1 MNAIRFDFVS
11 DVVCPWCIIGYKQ
24 VERALELYK
33 EVEGEALDTEFHW
46 HPFELNPHMP
56 PEGQDAAE
64 HIAEK
69 YGRTIKQ
76 GREARAHMGK
86 VGESVGFKFNYG
98 DGPDGQ
104 GMRVYNSFKAH
115 KLLHWAGKMI
125 GPKEQTALKM
135 EFFKTY
141 FQDRLDIND
150 EAVLMSAVTTALP
163 NADTAAAQAALNDG
177 VIEAEVRAEQK
188 MWRERDIQGVPAII
202 IDQKFMVPGAQ
213 DAQTFVNVIRKI
225 IMKRKSV

>member
-24 VERALELYK
+24 VERALERY
-33 EVEGEALDTEFHW
+33 EEIEGEALEAEFHW

-56 PEGQDAAE
+56 QEGQDAAE

-69 YGRTIKQ
+69 YGRTIEQ
-76 GREARAHMGK
+76 GREARAQMGK

-98 DGPDGQ
+98 NGPDGQ

-135 EFFKTY
+135 KFFKSY
-141 FQDRLDIND
+141 FQDRFDISD
-150 EAVLMSAVTTALP
+150 EAVLMKAFNDALP
-163 NADTAAAQAALNDG
+163 NADSAAAQVALQDQ
-177 VIEAEVRAEQK
+177 VIESEVRAEQK
-188 MWRERDIQGVPAII
+188 MWRDRDIQGVPAII

-225 IMKRKSV
+225 IHKRKSA